1 MTTDPGRFIGV
12 GIIALVGGGGCFAV
26 GVQALLNGK
35 IQVGRHSDQYSA
47 AVDGG
52 MFWWVVL
59 MHFIVG
65 AIFSILAIS
74 CFYKV
79 FGGKDSGSP
88 PTI

>member
-1 MTTDPGRFIGV
+1 MTTDPARFIGV
-12 GIIALVGGGGCFAV
+12 GILTLVGAGGCFIVA
-26 GVQALLNGK
+26 VQALVDGT
-35 IQVGRHSDQYSA
+35 IRVGRHSDQYSA

-88 PTI
+88 PPI